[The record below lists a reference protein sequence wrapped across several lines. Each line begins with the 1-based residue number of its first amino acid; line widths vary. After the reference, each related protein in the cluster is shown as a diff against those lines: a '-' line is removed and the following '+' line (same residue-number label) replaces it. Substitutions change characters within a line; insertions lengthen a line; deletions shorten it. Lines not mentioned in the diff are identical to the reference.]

1 MTKASLSRRRFLKSS
16 STAVLGAGAL
26 GASSALGM
34 EPLSRPGGP
43 RFDLSLA
50 AYSFRNF
57 FEYMRDKKKEVTDRK
72 MDMFK
77 FIDYCADQGLKGTEL
92 TSYFFQPDAGAEYF
106 KKIRQHAAKRG
117 IAISGTAVGNNFA
130 RPKGPEL
137 DKEIA
142 DVKRWIDNAAIMG
155 APHIRI
161 FAGRATGVS
170 DAEARSMCIEA
181 IEECCEYAGQWG
193 VRLGLENHGG
203 IVAEADG
210 MLEIIKA
217 VNSPWFGVNLD
228 TGNFHT
234 QWPYRDLALIAPYA
248 INVQLKVEMRPK
260 DRPHEPASLE
270 RLARIL
276 RYAEYQGY
284 VVLEYEAKPDPYEAV
299 PPLVKELKKV
309 FA

>member
-1 MTKASLSRRRFLKSS
+1 MSKSLSSLSRRRFLKTSS
-16 STAVLGAGAL
+16 AATLGL
-26 GASSALGM
+26 GASTALAM
-34 EPLSRPGGP
+34 EPLARPGGP

-57 FEYMRDKKKEVTDRK
+57 FEYMRTKKREVTDRK

-77 FIDYCADQGLKGTEL
+77 FIDYCADLGLDGTEL
-92 TSYFFQPDAGAEYF
+92 TSYFFPPDAGAEYF
-106 KKIRQHAAKRG
+106 GKIRQHAQKRG
-117 IAISGTAVGNNFA
+117 IQISGTAVGNNFA
-130 RPKGPEL
+130 RPKGPDL
-137 DKEIA
+137 DQEIA

-161 FAGRATGVS
+161 FAGRATGTS
-170 DAEARSMCIEA
+170 DAEARRMCIAA
-181 IEECCEYAGQWG
+181 IEECCDYAGQWG

-210 MLEIIKA
+210 MLEIIEA
-217 VNSPWFGVNLD
+217 VKSPWFGVNLD
-228 TGNFHT
+228 SGNFHT
-234 QWPYRDLALIAPYA
+234 EWPYRDLARIAPYS

-260 DRPHEPASLE
+260 GRPHEPANLQ

-276 RYAEYQGY
+276 RYANYQGP
-284 VVLEYEAKPDPYEAV
+284 VVLEYEAKPDPYQAI
-299 PPLVKELKKV
+299 PPLIKELKEI